1 MVNLHTKHLLSF
13 VENSFLN
20 FFFVRIYLGDFM
32 RELNIDLLFG
42 EMLEE
47 VEATKRLLYI
57 RSILEK
63 VDK

>member
-1 MVNLHTKHLLSF
+1 MK
-13 VENSFLN
+13 
-20 FFFVRIYLGDFM
+20 
-32 RELNIDLLFG
+32 ELNIDLLFG

-47 VEATKRLLYI
+47 VETTKRLLYI